1 MKVESKVGH
10 GATFEIYLPNFEV
23 KPVELAPIVTIHK
36 PARGNETVLLVEDEE
51 TIRDIAKMFL
61 ETHGYHV
68 IEASNGPEALEIWR
82 KDHTRIDLL
91 LTDLVM
97 PHGVSGQELARQ
109 LQADRPALKVIY
121 SSGYSCD
128 LFGENSFLQPGTNFL
143 QKPYRL
149 NSLAEMMRQCLD
161 GSAE

>member
-1 MKVESKVGH
+1 MKL
-10 GATFEIYLPNFEV
+10 I
-23 KPVELAPIVTIHK
+23 
-36 PARGNETVLLVEDEE
+36 LLVEDEE
-51 TIRDIAKMFL
+51 TIRDMAKMFL

-82 KDHTRIDLL
+82 ENNASIDLL

-97 PHGVSGQELARQ
+97 PHGVSGQELAYE
-109 LQADRPALKVIY
+109 LQADRPELKVIY

-128 LFGENSFLQPGTNFL
+128 LFGENSFLNPETNFL

-149 NSLAEMMRQCLD
+149 NALAEMIRQCLD
-161 GSAE
+161 KGPARTKTPAPSVSNLVP

>member
-1 MKVESKVGH
+1 M
-10 GATFEIYLPNFEV
+10 
-23 KPVELAPIVTIHK
+23 
-36 PARGNETVLLVEDEE
+36 
-51 TIRDIAKMFL
+51 AKMFL

-68 IEASNGPEALEIWR
+68 IEASNGPEALEVWQKSR
-82 KDHTRIDLL
+82 AHIDLL

-109 LQADRPALKVIY
+109 LQEDRPELKVIY

-128 LFGENSFLQPGTNFL
+128 LFGENSFVDPDTNFL

-149 NSLAEMMRQCLD
+149 NNLAEMIRRCLD
-161 GSAE
+161 GEQVGSNANSVGIS